1 MFIAAPAADDAGGL
15 PLVRDAADFAGRVVT
30 AGFAAARGVR
40 LAAEAFFSG
49 GRVEGLFVFGAERFF
64 SDIRSMVTVESRAF
78 NSGVVIVAASYQ
90 LPAPIHCS
98 PF

>member
-1 MFIAAPAADDAGGL
+1 MFIAASAPDDAGGL
-15 PLVRDAADFAGRVVT
+15 RLVLDAADFAGRVVT
-30 AGFAAARGVR
+30 ADFAAARGVL

-78 NSGVVIVAASYQ
+78 NSGVIVAASCQ